1 MGDGAIIT
9 NQSMSRQ
16 INNTRAPN
24 RHRGV
29 YPEGEAPRLAAG
41 PAGVRL
47 RITDTTFRDGQQ
59 AGEPF
64 TLAAALGL
72 HRVLAALDAG
82 SGRIAQTELFLY
94 ADRDRALLE
103 AIRETGAR
111 FPEPTAWIRADAR
124 DLHLVQAAGVA
135 ETGILCSASDH
146 HIYGKL
152 GWTRQEAFDRY
163 IDLVRAVID
172 AGIRPR
178 VHLEDVTRADLDGFV
193 LPLACALAELGRQRG
208 VPVKLRLCDTLGLGL
223 PWREAA
229 LPRSVPRLVEALIA
243 SAGIAPDDLEW
254 HGHDDLGKVHAN
266 ATAAWLAGCAAVNA
280 TLGGI
285 GERTGNEPIELA
297 ALELAGID
305 PGCGLDLSALGEL
318 PQALAAA
325 GAPVAARR
333 PVIGADAFLTRA
345 GVHID
350 GLLKDPEIYLP
361 FDPALVGRAAD
372 VALNDRSG
380 AAGVAWVLGR
390 DKRDPVVAAVA
401 ERIAE
406 EYAGGRTTDVTPAE
420 VRELAG

>member
-1 MGDGAIIT
+1 
-9 NQSMSRQ
+9 MSIQ
-16 INNTRAPN
+16 INATNAPN
-24 RHRGV
+24 RHRDV
-29 YPEGEAPRLAAG
+29 YPEGGAPRLKAG
-41 PAGVRL
+41 VPGVRL

-103 AIRETGAR
+103 AIRATGAR

-163 IDLVRAVID
+163 VDLVRAVID

-193 LPLACALAELGRQRG
+193 LPLASALAELGAQRG

-223 PWREAA
+223 PWREAE
-229 LPRSVPRLVEALIA
+229 LPRSVPRLVEALIG

-297 ALELAGID
+297 AVELAGID
-305 PGCGLDLSALGEL
+305 PGCGLDLAALGEL
-318 PQALAAA
+318 PNVLAAA
-325 GAPVAARR
+325 GAPVAARL

-361 FDPALVGRAAD
+361 FDPALVGRSAD

-380 AAGVAWVLGR
+380 AAGVAWVLRR
-390 DKRDPVVAAVA
+390 DKRDPLVAAVA
-401 ERIAE
+401 ARIAAE
-406 EYAGGRTTDVTPAE
+406 FAEGRTADVTPAE

>member
-1 MGDGAIIT
+1 ML
-9 NQSMSRQ
+9 NQSMYIQ
-16 INNTRAPN
+16 INNTSEQN

-29 YPEGEAPRLAAG
+29 YPEGAAPRLIAHG
-41 PAGVRL
+41 LPPAVAL

-64 TLAAALGL
+64 SLAAALAL
-72 HRVLAALDAG
+72 HDVLVRLDAG

-94 ADRDRALLE
+94 ADRDRALIE

-111 FPEPTAWIRADAR
+111 YPEPTAWIRADAR
-124 DLHLVQAAGVA
+124 DLGLVRAAGLA

-146 HIYGKL
+146 HIFGKL
-152 GWTRQEAFDRY
+152 GWTRREAFTRY
-163 IDLVRAVID
+163 TDLVRAVID

-193 LPLACALAELGRQRG
+193 LPLAAALVELGRERG

-223 PWREAA
+223 PWREAE
-229 LPRSVPRLVEALIA
+229 LPRSVPRLVSALRE
-243 SAGIAPDDLEW
+243 SAGVAPAELEW

-266 ATAAWLAGCAAVNA
+266 ATAAWLAGCAAVNG

-297 ALELAGID
+297 AIELAGID

-318 PQALAAA
+318 PAALALA
-325 GAPVAARR
+325 GAPVSPRR

-361 FDPALVGRAAD
+361 FDPALVGRSAD

-380 AAGVAWVLGR
+380 AAGVAWVLRR

-401 ERIAE
+401 ARIAAE
-406 EYAGGRTTDVTPAE
+406 FAEGRTAEVTPAE
-420 VRELAG
+420 VRALAG

>member
-1 MGDGAIIT
+1 
-9 NQSMSRQ
+9 MSIQ
-16 INNTRAPN
+16 INNTGAPN
-24 RHRGV
+24 RHRDA
-29 YPEGEAPRLAAG
+29 YPAGGAPRV
-41 PAGVRL
+41 PAGGVLDARAL

-64 TLAAALGL
+64 SLPAAVAL
-72 HRVLAALDAG
+72 HAVLVRLDAG

-94 ADRDRALLE
+94 SDRDRALLD
-103 AIRETGAR
+103 AIRATGSVA
-111 FPEPTAWIRADAR
+111 PEPTAWIRADPR
-124 DLHLVQAAGVA
+124 DLALVRAADLP

-152 GWTRQEAFDRY
+152 RWTRREAFDRY

-193 LPLACALAELGRQRG
+193 LPLASALAELGRERG

-229 LPRSVPRLVEALIA
+229 LPRSVPGLVDALIR
-243 SAGIAPDDLEW
+243 SAGVAGEQLEW

-266 ATAAWLAGCAAVNA
+266 ATAAWLAGCAAVNG

-297 ALELAGID
+297 AVELAGID
-305 PGCGLDLSALGEL
+305 PGCGLELAALGDVSR
-318 PQALAAA
+318 ALEAA
-325 GAPVAARR
+325 GAPVSPRR

-361 FDPALVGRAAD
+361 FDPALVGRTAD
-372 VALNDRSG
+372 VAVNDRSG

-390 DKRDPVVAAVA
+390 DKRDPVVEAVA
-401 ERIAE
+401 ARIAAA
-406 EYAGGRTTDVTPAE
+406 YADGRTTDVSPAE
-420 VRELAG
+420 VRELAAGLAA

>member
-1 MGDGAIIT
+1 ML
-9 NQSMSRQ
+9 NQSMYSQ
-16 INNTRAPN
+16 INNTSSQN
-24 RHRGV
+24 RHRDV
-29 YPEGEAPRLAAG
+29 YPEGAAPRLIG
-41 PAGVRL
+41 AGVPPAVPL

-64 TLAAALGL
+64 PLEAALAL
-72 HRVLAALDAG
+72 HRVLVRLDAG

-103 AIRETGAR
+103 AIRATGATW
-111 FPEPTAWIRADAR
+111 PEPTAWIRADAR
-124 DLHLVQAAGVA
+124 DLRLVRAAGLA

-146 HIYGKL
+146 HIFGKL
-152 GWTRQEAFDRY
+152 GWTRREAFDRY
-163 IDLVRAVID
+163 VDLVRAVID

-193 LPLACALAELGRQRG
+193 LPLAAALVALGAERG
-208 VPVKLRLCDTLGLGL
+208 VPVKLRLCDTLGLGV
-223 PWREAA
+223 PWREAE
-229 LPRSVPRLVEALIA
+229 LPRSVPRLVEALIG
-243 SAGIAPDDLEW
+243 SAGVAPAQLEW

-266 ATAAWLAGCAAVNA
+266 ATAAWMAGCAAVNG

-297 ALELAGID
+297 AVELAGID
-305 PGCGLDLSALGEL
+305 AGCGLDLSALGVL
-318 PQALAAA
+318 PAALALA
-325 GAPVAARR
+325 GAPVAPRR

-361 FDPALVGRAAD
+361 FAPGLVGRTAD

-401 ERIAE
+401 ATIAAE
-406 EYAGGRTTDVTPAE
+406 FAGGRTADVTPAE
-420 VRELAG
+420 VRALAG

>member
-1 MGDGAIIT
+1 
-9 NQSMSRQ
+9 MSIQ
-16 INNTRAPN
+16 INDPTTPDRL
-24 RHRGV
+24 RHL
-29 YPEGEAPRLAAG
+29 YPEGGAPRVPVPG
-41 PAGVRL
+41 RPDVRL

-64 TLAAALGL
+64 GLDAALGL
-72 HRVLAALDAG
+72 HRVLADLDAG

-94 ADRDRALLE
+94 GERDRALLE

-111 FPEPTAWIRADAR
+111 WPEPTAWIRADAR
-124 DLHLVQAAGVA
+124 DLGLVRAAGVA

-152 GWTRQEAFDRY
+152 GWTRREALDRY
-163 IDLVRAVID
+163 VELVRAVID
-172 AGIRPR
+172 AGVRPR

-193 LPLACALAELGRQRG
+193 LPLAGALLDLGRARG
-208 VPVKLRLCDTLGLGL
+208 VTVKLRLCDTLGLGL
-223 PWREAA
+223 PWREAP
-229 LPRSVPRLVEALIA
+229 LPRSVPGLVEALLA
-243 SAGIAPDDLEW
+243 AGVAPDDLEW

-266 ATAAWLAGCAAVNA
+266 ATAAWLAGCAAVNG

-285 GERTGNEPIELA
+285 GERTGNEPVELA

-305 PGCGLDLSALGEL
+305 PGCGLDLSALGRLGE
-318 PQALAAA
+318 ALAPA

-361 FDPALVGRAAD
+361 FDPGLVGRTAD

-390 DKRDPVVAAVA
+390 DKRDPVVVAVA
-401 ERIAE
+401 GRIAA
-406 EYAGGRTTDVTPAE
+406 EYAGGRTADMSPGE
-420 VRELAG
+420 VRALAQDAAA

>member
-1 MGDGAIIT
+1 
-9 NQSMSRQ
+9 MSIQ
-16 INNTRAPN
+16 INDTNAPN
-24 RHRGV
+24 RHRDA
-29 YPEGEAPRLAAG
+29 YPVGAAPRVIADGGLDAR
-41 PAGVRL
+41 VL

-64 TLAAALGL
+64 PLAAAVAL
-72 HRVLAALDAG
+72 HEVLARLDAG
-82 SGRIAQTELFLY
+82 TGRIAQTELFLY
-94 ADRDRALLE
+94 SDRDRALVD
-103 AIRETGAR
+103 AIRATGAPA
-111 FPEPTAWIRADAR
+111 PEPTAWIRADPR
-124 DLHLVQAAGVA
+124 DLGLVRAAGLA

-152 GWTRQEAFDRY
+152 RWTRREAFDRY
-163 IDLVRAVID
+163 VELVRAVID

-193 LPLACALAELGRQRG
+193 LPLAGALADLGRERG

-229 LPRSVPRLVEALIA
+229 LPRSVPRLVEALTR
-243 SAGIAPDDLEW
+243 SAGVAGEQLEW

-266 ATAAWLAGCAAVNA
+266 ATAAWLAGCAAVNG

-297 ALELAGID
+297 AVELAGID
-305 PGCGLDLSALGEL
+305 PACGLDLAALGDL
-318 PQALAAA
+318 PEALAAA
-325 GAPVAARR
+325 GVGVSPRR

-361 FDPALVGRAAD
+361 FDPALVGRSAD

-390 DKRDPVVAAVA
+390 DKRDPVVEQVAA
-401 ERIAE
+401 RITAA
-406 EYAGGRTTDVTPAE
+406 YAGGRTADVSPAE
-420 VRELAG
+420 VRELAASLAA

>member
-1 MGDGAIIT
+1 
-9 NQSMSRQ
+9 MSIQ
-16 INNTRAPN
+16 INNTNAPN
-24 RHRGV
+24 RHRDA
-29 YPEGEAPRLAAG
+29 YPVGAAPRVLADGGLAA
-41 PAGVRL
+41 RSL

-64 TLAAALGL
+64 TLAAAVAL
-72 HRVLAALDAG
+72 HAVLARLDGG
-82 SGRIAQTELFLY
+82 SGRIAQTELFIY

-103 AIRETGAR
+103 AIRGTGAP
-111 FPEPTAWIRADAR
+111 FPEPTAWIRADPR
-124 DLHLVQAAGVA
+124 DLALVRAAGVA

-152 GWTRQEAFDRY
+152 RWTRREAFDRY
-163 IDLVRAVID
+163 LELVRAVID
-172 AGIRPR
+172 AEIRPR

-193 LPLACALAELGRQRG
+193 LPLAAALAELGRERG

-229 LPRSVPRLVEALIA
+229 LPRSVPRLVEAIR
-243 SAGIAPDDLEW
+243 SAGVGGEQLEW

-266 ATAAWLAGCAAVNA
+266 ATSAWLAGCAAVNG

-297 ALELAGID
+297 AVELAGID
-305 PGCGLDLSALGEL
+305 PECGLDLAALGEL
-318 PQALAAA
+318 PAALAGA
-325 GAPVAARR
+325 GAPVSPRR

-361 FDPALVGRAAD
+361 FDPALVGRTAD

-390 DKRDPVVAAVA
+390 DKRDPVVEAVA
-401 ERIAE
+401 ARIAVA
-406 EYAGGRTTDVTPAE
+406 YAEGRTTDVSPAE
-420 VRELAG
+420 VRDLAADVAA

>member
-1 MGDGAIIT
+1 
-9 NQSMSRQ
+9 MSIK
-16 INNTRAPN
+16 INDSNAPD
-24 RHRGV
+24 RLRDV
-29 YPEGEAPRLAAG
+29 YPQGAAPRVPVTAS
-41 PAGVRL
+41 AGVAL
-47 RITDTTFRDGQQ
+47 RVTDTTFRDGQQ

-64 TLAAALGL
+64 TLDAALEL
-72 HRVLAALDAG
+72 HRVLVRLDAG

-94 ADRDRALLE
+94 SDRDRALLE
-103 AIRETGAR
+103 AMRATGAR
-111 FPEPTAWIRADAR
+111 WPEPTAWIRADAR
-124 DLHLVQAAGVA
+124 DLGLVAAAGVA

-152 GWTRQEAFDRY
+152 GWTRREALDRY
-163 IDLVRAVID
+163 VGLVRAVID
-172 AGIRPR
+172 AGVRPR

-193 LPLACALAELGRQRG
+193 LPLAAALVELGGECG
-208 VPVKLRLCDTLGLGL
+208 VGVKLRLCDTLGLGL

-229 LPRSVPRLVEALIA
+229 LPRSVPRLVEALTG
-243 SAGIAPDDLEW
+243 SAGVAPDDLEW

-266 ATAAWLAGCAAVNA
+266 AVAAWLAGCAAVNG

-297 ALELAGID
+297 AVELAGID
-305 PGCGLDLSALGEL
+305 PGCGLDLAALGAL
-318 PQALAAA
+318 PDALALA

-361 FDPALVGRAAD
+361 FDPALVGRSAD

-390 DKRDPVVAAVA
+390 DKRDPVVVAVA
-401 ERIAE
+401 GRIAE
-406 EYAGGRTTDVTPAE
+406 QYARGRTADMSPAE
-420 VRELAG
+420 VRRLADAAA

>member
-1 MGDGAIIT
+1 
-9 NQSMSRQ
+9 MSIQ
-16 INNTRAPN
+16 INTESAPN
-24 RHRGV
+24 RHRDA
-29 YPEGEAPRLAAG
+29 YPIGAAPRVLADG
-41 PAGVRL
+41 GLPAGAL

-64 TLAAALGL
+64 SLPAAVAL
-72 HRVLAALDAG
+72 HAVLARLDAG

-94 ADRDRALLE
+94 SDRDRALLD
-103 AIRETGAR
+103 AIRGAGAA
-111 FPEPTAWIRADAR
+111 FPEPTAWIRADPR
-124 DLHLVQAAGVA
+124 DLALVRDAGVG

-152 GWTRQEAFDRY
+152 RWTRREAFDRY
-163 IDLVRAVID
+163 VELVRAVID

-193 LPLACALAELGRQRG
+193 LPLAEALAELGRERG

-229 LPRSVPRLVEALIA
+229 LPRSVPRLVEAIRA
-243 SAGIAPDDLEW
+243 AGVAGEQLEW

-266 ATAAWLAGCAAVNA
+266 AAAAWLAGCAAVNG

-285 GERTGNEPIELA
+285 GERTGNESIELA
-297 ALELAGID
+297 AVELAGID
-305 PGCGLDLSALGEL
+305 AECGLDLAALGDL
-318 PQALAAA
+318 PAALEAA
-325 GAPVAARR
+325 GAPVSPRR

-361 FDPALVGRAAD
+361 FDPALVGRTAD

-390 DKRDPVVAAVA
+390 DKRDPVVEAVA
-401 ERIAE
+401 ARIAAA
-406 EYAGGRTTDVTPAE
+406 YAEGRTTDVSPAE
-420 VRELAG
+420 VRELAADLAA

>member
-1 MGDGAIIT
+1 
-9 NQSMSRQ
+9 MSIQ
-16 INNTRAPN
+16 INNDNAPN
-24 RHRGV
+24 RHRDA
-29 YPEGEAPRLAAG
+29 YPIGAAPRVLADGAL
-41 PAGVRL
+41 PAGLL

-64 TLAAALGL
+64 SLAAAVAL
-72 HRVLAALDAG
+72 HAVLARLDAG

-94 ADRDRALLE
+94 SDRDRALLD
-103 AIRETGAR
+103 AIRGAGAA
-111 FPEPTAWIRADAR
+111 FPEPTAWIRADPR
-124 DLHLVQAAGVA
+124 DLALVRDAGVA
-135 ETGILCSASDH
+135 ETGILSSASDH

-152 GWTRQEAFDRY
+152 RWTRREAFDRY
-163 IDLVRAVID
+163 VELVRAVID

-193 LPLACALAELGRQRG
+193 LPLAEALAELGRARG

-223 PWREAA
+223 PWHEAP
-229 LPRSVPRLVEALIA
+229 LPRSVPRLVEAIRA
-243 SAGIAPDDLEW
+243 AGVAGEQLEW

-266 ATAAWLAGCAAVNA
+266 ATAAWLAGCAAVNG

-305 PGCGLDLSALGEL
+305 PDCGLDLAALGDLPAALEL
-318 PQALAAA
+318 A
-325 GAPVAARR
+325 GAPVSPRR
-333 PVIGADAFLTRA
+333 PVIGGDAFLTRA

-361 FDPALVGRAAD
+361 FDPALVGRTAD

-390 DKRDPVVAAVA
+390 DKRDPVVEAVA
-401 ERIAE
+401 ARIAAA
-406 EYAGGRTTDVTPAE
+406 YADGRTSDVSPAE
-420 VRELAG
+420 VRELAAGLAA

>member
-1 MGDGAIIT
+1 
-9 NQSMSRQ
+9 MSIQ
-16 INNTRAPN
+16 INDMSAPN
-24 RHRGV
+24 RHRDT
-29 YPEGEAPRLAAG
+29 YPIGAAPRLIAGGGLDAA
-41 PAGVRL
+41 AL

-64 TLAAALGL
+64 PLAAAVAL
-72 HRVLAALDAG
+72 HAVLARLDAG

-94 ADRDRALLE
+94 SDRDRRLLE
-103 AIRETGAR
+103 AVRESGASW
-111 FPEPTAWIRADAR
+111 PEPTAWIRADPR
-124 DLHLVQAAGVA
+124 DLGLVRAAGVD

-152 GWTRQEAFDRY
+152 RWTRREAFDRY
-163 IDLVRAVID
+163 VQLVRAVID

-178 VHLEDVTRADLDGFV
+178 VHLEDVTRADLHGFV
-193 LPLACALAELGRQRG
+193 LPLASALAELGRERG

-229 LPRSVPRLVEALIA
+229 LPRSVPRLVEALRA
-243 SAGIAPDDLEW
+243 AGVAGEQLEW

-266 ATAAWLAGCAAVNA
+266 ATAAWLAGCAAVNG

-297 ALELAGID
+297 AVELAGID
-305 PGCGLDLSALGEL
+305 PACGLDLAALGDL
-318 PQALAAA
+318 PPALEAV
-325 GAPVAARR
+325 GAPVSPRR

-361 FDPALVGRAAD
+361 FDPALVGRTAD

-390 DKRDPVVAAVA
+390 DKRDPVVEAVA
-401 ERIAE
+401 ARIAAA
-406 EYAGGRTTDVTPAE
+406 YAEGRTTDVSPAE
-420 VRELAG
+420 VRELAAGLAA

>member
-1 MGDGAIIT
+1 MNET
-9 NQSMSRQ
+9 S
-16 INNTRAPN
+16 APN
-24 RHRGV
+24 RHRDT
-29 YPEGEAPRLAAG
+29 YPVGAAPRLIADGGLHAG
-41 PAGVRL
+41 KL

-59 AGEPF
+59 AGDPF
-64 TLAAALGL
+64 PLEAAVAL
-72 HRVLAALDAG
+72 HAVLARLDAG

-94 ADRDRALLE
+94 SDRDRSLLE
-103 AIRETGAR
+103 AIREGGAAW
-111 FPEPTAWIRADAR
+111 PEPTAWIRADPR
-124 DLHLVQAAGVA
+124 DLGLVRAAGVG

-152 GWTRQEAFDRY
+152 RWSRREAFDRY
-163 IDLVRAVID
+163 VELVRAVID

-193 LPLACALAELGRQRG
+193 LPLASALAELGRERG

-229 LPRSVPRLVEALIA
+229 LPRSVPRLVEALTC
-243 SAGIAPDDLEW
+243 SAGVAGEQLEW

-266 ATAAWLAGCAAVNA
+266 ATAAWLAGCAAVNG

-297 ALELAGID
+297 AVELAGIE
-305 PGCGLDLSALGEL
+305 PACGLDLAALGD
-318 PQALAAA
+318 LAAALESA
-325 GAPVAARR
+325 GAPVSPRR

-361 FDPALVGRAAD
+361 FDPALVGRTAD

-390 DKRDPVVAAVA
+390 DKRDPLVEAVAA
-401 ERIAE
+401 RIAAA
-406 EYAGGRTTDVTPAE
+406 YAEGRTTDVSPAE
-420 VRELAG
+420 VREWAASVAA

>member
-1 MGDGAIIT
+1 
-9 NQSMSRQ
+9 MSIQ
-16 INNTRAPN
+16 INNAPN
-24 RHRGV
+24 RHRDAYQVGA
-29 YPEGEAPRLAAG
+29 APRVLAG
-41 PAGVRL
+41 GVDVRAL

-64 TLAAALGL
+64 SLAAAVAL
-72 HRVLAALDAG
+72 HAVLARLDAG

-94 ADRDRALLE
+94 SDRDSALLD
-103 AIRETGAR
+103 AIRATGAAS
-111 FPEPTAWIRADAR
+111 PEPTAWIRADPR
-124 DLHLVQAAGVA
+124 DLPLVRAAGVA

-152 GWTRQEAFDRY
+152 RWTRREAFDRY
-163 IDLVRAVID
+163 VDLVRAVID

-193 LPLACALAELGRQRG
+193 LPLASALAELGRERG
-208 VPVKLRLCDTLGLGL
+208 VPVKLRLCAPLGLGL

-229 LPRSVPRLVEALIA
+229 VPRSVPGLVDALIR
-243 SAGIAPDDLEW
+243 SAGVAGEQLEW
-254 HGHDDLGKVHAN
+254 HGHDDIGKVHAN
-266 ATAAWLAGCAAVNA
+266 ATAAWLAGCAAVNG

-297 ALELAGID
+297 AVELAGID
-305 PGCGLDLSALGEL
+305 PACGLDLTALGDL
-318 PQALAAA
+318 PAALEAV
-325 GAPVAARR
+325 GAPVSPRR

-361 FDPALVGRAAD
+361 FAPGIVGRSAD

-401 ERIAE
+401 ARIAAE
-406 EYAGGRTTDVTPAE
+406 FAGGRTSDVTPAE
-420 VRELAG
+420 VRALAG

>member
-1 MGDGAIIT
+1 
-9 NQSMSRQ
+9 MSTK
-16 INNTRAPN
+16 INESTAPN
-24 RHRGV
+24 RFRDV
-29 YPEGEAPRLAAG
+29 YPQAAAPRVLVG
-41 PAGVRL
+41 LQSGVRL

-64 TLAAALGL
+64 ALDAALAL
-72 HRVLAALDAG
+72 HAVLVALDAG
-82 SGRIAQTELFLY
+82 SGRVAQTELFLY
-94 ADRDRALLE
+94 GDRDRALLD

-111 FPEPTAWIRADAR
+111 WPEPTAWIRADPR
-124 DLHLVQAAGVA
+124 DVALVRAAGVA

-152 GWTRQEAFDRY
+152 GWTRKEALHRY
-163 IDLVRAVID
+163 VELVRAVID
-172 AGIRPR
+172 AGVRPR

-193 LPLACALAELGRQRG
+193 LPLASALAELGRDRG
-208 VPVKLRLCDTLGLGL
+208 ITVKLRLCDTLGLGL
-223 PWREAA
+223 PWREAP
-229 LPRSVPRLVEALIA
+229 LPRSVPRLVEALA
-243 SAGIAPDDLEW
+243 AAGVEAAELEW

-266 ATAAWLAGCAAVNA
+266 AAAAWLAGCAAVNG

-297 ALELAGID
+297 AVELAGID
-305 PGCGLDLSALGEL
+305 PGCGLDLAALGGL
-318 PQALAAA
+318 PAALAAA

-361 FDPALVGRAAD
+361 FDPGLVGRTTD

-390 DKRDPVVAAVA
+390 DKRDPVVLAVA
-401 ERIAE
+401 GRIADA
-406 EYAGGRTTDVTPAE
+406 YACGRTADMSPGE
-420 VRELAG
+420 VRALAQDVEPVPTR

>member
-1 MGDGAIIT
+1 
-9 NQSMSRQ
+9 MSRQ
-16 INNTRAPN
+16 INNVNAPN
-24 RHRGV
+24 RHRGA
-29 YPEGEAPRLAAG
+29 YPIGAAPRVLADG
-41 PAGVRL
+41 RLPARSL

-64 TLAAALGL
+64 SLAAAVVL
-72 HRVLAALDAG
+72 HAVLARLDAG

-94 ADRDRALLE
+94 SDRDRALLD
-103 AIRETGAR
+103 AIRGTGAA
-111 FPEPTAWIRADAR
+111 FPEPTAWIRADPR
-124 DLHLVQAAGVA
+124 DLALVRDGGVA

-152 GWTRQEAFDRY
+152 RWTRREAFDRY
-163 IDLVRAVID
+163 VELVGAVID

-178 VHLEDVTRADLDGFV
+178 VHLEDVTRADVDGFE
-193 LPLACALAELGRQRG
+193 LPLAEALAELGRERG
-208 VPVKLRLCDTLGLGL
+208 VRVKLRLCDTLGLGL

-229 LPRSVPRLVEALIA
+229 LPRSVPRLVEAIRG
-243 SAGIAPDDLEW
+243 AGVAGEQLEW

-266 ATAAWLAGCAAVNA
+266 ATAAWLAGCAAVNG

-297 ALELAGID
+297 AVELAGID
-305 PGCGLDLSALGEL
+305 PGCGLDLAALGDL
-318 PQALAAA
+318 PAALVAA
-325 GAPVAARR
+325 GAPVSARR

-361 FDPALVGRAAD
+361 FDPALVGRTAE

-390 DKRDPVVAAVA
+390 DKRDPVVEAVA
-401 ERIAE
+401 ARIAAS
-406 EYAGGRTTDVTPAE
+406 YADGRTTDVSPAE
-420 VRELAG
+420 VRELAADLAA